1 MKALIPILIGLL
13 VVGCGKD
20 SDESTNRM
28 EGPIG
33 DALRWKAGKEGFT
46 KESLAEIKS
55 ANLSRIIVPKDITDL
70 SPLESLPNL
79 QTLDLRRQQKIND
92 FSPLSKLKE
101 LQELTLDG
109 TGISDLKPLTG
120 LRKLTKLQLSQNM
133 IADLSPLSELTQLTY
148 LTLTD
153 NKITNEQLKHLSQMK
168 NLKFL
173 SIANTPHIGNDNKI
187 TNLEP
192 LLGLEKLD
200 EVLIMNLAG
209 LSDEEVSK
217 LEEALPGCTIRR

>member
-1 MKALIPILIGLL
+1 MKYITLSIGLL
-13 VVGCGKD
+13 VVGCGKE
-20 SDESTNRM
+20 SEESTNRM

-33 DALRWKAGKEGFT
+33 DALRWKVGKEGFT

-101 LQELTLDG
+101 LQE
-109 TGISDLKPLTG
+109 
-120 LRKLTKLQLSQNM
+120 
-133 IADLSPLSELTQLTY
+133 
-148 LTLTD
+148 
-153 NKITNEQLKHLSQMK
+153 QMK

-192 LLGLEKLD
+192 LLGLKKLD